1 VNIDRELL
9 LATFAQEAEELFGQ
23 MEERLVV
30 LESQGDEPSLRAIF
44 RGAHTLKGMAM
55 SLGFTALTEA
65 AHALEDALE
74 ALLEGRVALSEEWV
88 TLLLEAVDRLRELT
102 REALAGRGGH
112 GSEAGRQVVAR
123 LRELGTAA
131 PQEGGRAVGVGEEGP
146 VEAPRGRTLRVDVDK
161 LDRIVTLTG
170 ELAIARGRLTQVL
183 AEGFLEKAREV
194 HQEADRLHEELHEEV
209 MRVRTVPV
217 GPLFRQH
224 LRTVRDLARARAR
237 RARLVLEGEEV
248 EVDTA
253 LVEGLREPLLHLVR
267 NAVDHGLE
275 SPEERRAAGKAP
287 YGTLVL
293 RAFHEPGALVV
304 ELEDD
309 GRGLRYE
316 RLRERAARLGLPT
329 EDLGP
334 EGLAE
339 LVFHPGLST
348 AEAVTEVSGRGVG
361 MDVVRRGV
369 EALRGR
375 VSLRSE
381 EGRGTTVTLR
391 LPLTLATLQGFSV
404 GVAEETYVLP
414 VESVR
419 ECVELP
425 VEQSGRPGVGV
436 LSLRGQALPYL
447 RLRDVFDVEGVPPQR
462 ESVVVLESGGRQA
475 GLVVDVLHG
484 DRPCVLKPLSR
495 LFRHLPCVSGSTIL
509 GNGRVGLVLDVSS
522 LLREALRQ
530 QAIRRT
536 VS

>member
-1 VNIDRELL
+1 VNLDHELL
-9 LATFAQEAEELFGQ
+9 MATFSQEAEELLGQ
-23 MEERLVV
+23 LEERLVV
-30 LESQGDEPSLRAIF
+30 LEAQGDEAALHAIF
-44 RGAHTLKGMAM
+44 RGAHTLKGMAV
-55 SLGFTALTEA
+55 SLGFSALTEA
-65 AHALEDALE
+65 AHAMEDALE
-74 ALLEGRVALSEEWV
+74 ALLAGRVALTEEWV

-102 REALAGRGGH
+102 REALAGRGQ
-112 GSEAGRQVVAR
+112 GSEAGQQVVER
-123 LRELGTAA
+123 LRALGTAA
-131 PQEGGRAVGVGEEGP
+131 PQEGGRAHAVGEEGR
-146 VEAPRGRTLRVDVDK
+146 VEVPRGRTLRVDVDK
-161 LDRIVTLTG
+161 LDRIATLTG
-170 ELAIARGRLTQVL
+170 ELAIARGRLAQVL
-183 AEGFLEKAREV
+183 DEGLLEKAREV
-194 HQEADRLHEELHEEV
+194 HQEADRLYEELQEEV
-209 MRVRTVPV
+209 MQVRTVPV

-237 RARLVLEGEEV
+237 RARLVLEGEDV

-275 SPEERRAAGKAP
+275 APEERRAAGKAP

-316 RLRERAARLGLPT
+316 RLRERAAQLGLPT
-329 EDLGP
+329 ENLEP
-334 EGLAE
+334 EALAE

-348 AEAVTEVSGRGVG
+348 AEAVTELSGRGVG

-391 LPLTLATLQGFSV
+391 LPLTLATLQGFAV

-414 VESVR
+414 MESVR

-425 VEQSGRPGVGV
+425 EAQAGRPGAGV
-436 LSLRGQALPYL
+436 LSLRGLALPYL
-447 RLRDVFDVEGVPPQR
+447 RLRDVFDVEGLPPAR
-462 ESVVVLESGGRQA
+462 ESVVVLESAGRRA
-475 GLVVDVLHG
+475 GLVVDTLYG
-484 DRPCVLKPLSR
+484 DGPRVLKPLGR

-509 GNGRVGLVLDVSS
+509 GNGRVGLVLDVPS

-536 VS
+536 LS